1 MSEFKSWDEMSK
13 LEQMACEYSDY
24 YKSAYGFRPRH
35 VDTSTWTVE
44 DFEAVFDELA
54 GVCERNQLHEAE
66 LEAEAA
72 HGLEL
77 RIQSLLSHGAKDR
90 AMAIRWIDEAEG
102 ADGDREYLCFLLGV
116 RYGYFN
122 DETTEVSKSA

>member
-13 LEQMACEYSDY
+13 LEQMASEYWDY

-72 HGLEL
+72 HKLEL

-122 DETTEVSKSA
+122 AETSEVSKSA

>member
-1 MSEFKSWDEMSK
+1 MSEFKSWEQLSR

-44 DFEAVFDELA
+44 DFEAAFNELA
-54 GVCERNQLHEAE
+54 DVCQQNQLHEA
-66 LEAEAA
+66 A
-72 HGLEL
+72 HRLEL

-90 AMAIRWIDEAEG
+90 SMAIRWIDEAEG
-102 ADGDREYLCFLLGV
+102 SNGDLEYLCFLVGV

-122 DETTEVSKSA
+122 TETTEVSESA